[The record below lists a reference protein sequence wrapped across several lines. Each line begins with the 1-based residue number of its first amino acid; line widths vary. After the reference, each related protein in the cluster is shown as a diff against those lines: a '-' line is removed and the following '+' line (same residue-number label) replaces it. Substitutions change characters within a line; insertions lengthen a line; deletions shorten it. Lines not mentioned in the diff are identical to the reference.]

1 MSLHSVTI
9 GSTAY
14 DAYADVVEADI
25 YLAVELTYFAA
36 WDALS
41 DEDKNVRLI
50 AATRYLDGF
59 RWAGEPTT
67 PGQATEWPRS
77 GLLGRD
83 GEDLATDSVPRA
95 IENATI
101 LLAADL
107 AIDSGALSV
116 SSSDGNVQSERI
128 GPKAVTFFRPRR
140 QTRLEVT
147 IGNRRV
153 HGLVRRWLFSART
166 PPVVSGTDRRSAF
179 EPERFGRSEGIA

>member
-41 DEDKNVRLI
+41 DEDKNVRLV
-50 AATRYLDGF
+50 AATRYLDGL

-67 PGQATEWPRS
+67 TGQATEWPRS

-83 GEDLATDSVPRA
+83 GEDLAADSVPLD
-95 IENATI
+95 IENAAI

-107 AIDSGALSV
+107 AIDPEALSIG
-116 SSSDGNVQSERI
+116 SSDGNIQSERI
-128 GPKAVTFFRPRR
+128 GPKAVSYFRPRR
-140 QTRLEVT
+140 RARVDNT
-147 IGNRRV
+147 IDNRRV
-153 HGLVRRWLFSART
+153 YGLVNRWLFSARL
-166 PPVVSGTDRRSAF
+166 PPFVSGTDAKSAF